1 MHKTRG
7 ANRTTEEDEDDDE
20 EERVLMVELTR
31 DDESLF

>member
-20 EERVLMVELTR
+20 EERVLMVELTK